1 MQMMELP
8 VSYNQ
13 RYLATSTGT
22 VLVWPFLNGEKGEGP
37 YELFLDTNS
46 LSKSKWFGE
55 LPGDMRSRCV
65 INPWPALLE
74 QWLSNP
80 VFRANPE
87 QRINAMIEPFADMGA
102 AFREHF
108 ARQQVK
114 VLIKNEAA
122 LKSQFSLIMPYVAI
136 MKSTLAE
143 RVRAEEALQ
152 RLEALSKLDIP
163 RFTSAMMLSAMTT
176 LLKSKQATKL
186 EGDANTAFSYLESFF
201 AFQPG
206 KKDEQDFINVPYLRN
221 RAGDLNL
228 WLCLSLLWQQGYSF
242 VGSPAI
248 VTGDKALHRLIV
260 RAIPPV
266 LRLDRK
272 AAFGLAP
279 DGLPPHMAEQIAG
292 ILAQVQVRGDI
303 TGEEG
308 LTRVTNLFEHAKT
321 CCAEERE
328 RQALDE
334 IYADWWRPGF
344 GKEIDLS

>member
-1 MQMMELP
+1 M
-8 VSYNQ
+8 
-13 RYLATSTGT
+13 
-22 VLVWPFLNGEKGEGP
+22 
-37 YELFLDTNS
+37 
-46 LSKSKWFGE
+46 
-55 LPGDMRSRCV
+55 
-65 INPWPALLE
+65 
-74 QWLSNP
+74 
-80 VFRANPE
+80 
-87 QRINAMIEPFADMGA
+87 
-102 AFREHF
+102 
-108 ARQQVK
+108 
-114 VLIKNEAA
+114 
-122 LKSQFSLIMPYVAI
+122 
-136 MKSTLAE
+136 
-143 RVRAEEALQ
+143 
-152 RLEALSKLDIP
+152 
-163 RFTSAMMLSAMTT
+163 
-176 LLKSKQATKL
+176 LKSKQATKL

-221 RAGDLNL
+221 RAGDLSL
-228 WLCLSLLWQQGYSF
+228 WLCLSLLSQQGYSF